1 MAFSISR
8 AMSGVRESGEPL
20 PFIKELRPLYKL
32 GVNFRRDQVICIAGR
47 PGSQKSGFATWLCTQ
62 WNLPTLYF
70 SADMDPFTATTRVGG
85 IFLEKTS
92 AEVADIMQADTAQSV
107 DAKRLH
113 DMSFKS
119 NIEFV
124 FDSSPS
130 IESMN
135 DELEA
140 WLEVHDDYPAIIVVD
155 NLLDVQGVSEEQH
168 KSDLHLLLSFKEL
181 ARNTNSLVVV
191 LHHNKETGDPEF
203 PSPAEGLQGKVSQPL
218 ALLLSIALAH
228 NDENTMPFRVAC
240 VKNRTGP
247 ADPSG
252 KRYAELV
259 AEPAKTLFRSVPDY
273 YTRLQSG

>member
-8 AMSGVRESGEPL
+8 AMTGLRESGEPL
-20 PFIKELRPLYKL
+20 PFIKELAPLYKM

-47 PGSQKSGFATWLCTQ
+47 PGSQKSGFVTWLCTQ

-92 AEVADIMQADTAQSV
+92 AEIADIMNRDPASNPETL
-107 DAKRLH
+107 RLQEA
-113 DMSFKS
+113 SLNS
-119 NIEFV
+119 NLQFV
-124 FDSSPS
+124 FDGSPS

-140 WLEVHDDYPAIIVVD
+140 WLEINDDYPAIIVVD
-155 NLLDVQGVSEEQH
+155 NLLDVQGIAEDQRV
-168 KSDLHLLLSFKEL
+168 SDLNLLLAFKDL
-181 ARNTNSLVVV
+181 ARDTNSLVIV
-191 LHHNKETGDPEF
+191 LHHNKEAGDPAF
-203 PSPAEGLQGKVSQPL
+203 PAPADGLQGKVSQPL

-240 VKNRTGP
+240 VKNRTG
-247 ADPSG
+247 AQDPTG

-273 YTRLQSG
+273 YQKVQGG